1 MSFVG
6 FELEVKMPKM
16 LANRLTAIGVE
27 KLKKPGCYCD
37 GANLWLQIT
46 KTGVKSW
53 LFRYMRGGVAKNMG
67 FGPVLDTTLEDA
79 REKAREAR
87 KMLKN
92 DIDPCQHKKDQKAA
106 KRIAEAKVM
115 TFDQCAAKYIK
126 SHRAGWKNLKHAQQW
141 ENTLA
146 TYASPVFGKLP
157 VAEIDTG
164 LIEKCLA
171 PIWESKHETASRL
184 RGRIES
190 ILGWAKTSGYRT
202 GDNPAAWK
210 GHLENLLA
218 KINKSSKV
226 VHHPALPYSDIAE
239 FMVQL
244 RQQEGTGARALEFA
258 ILTAARSNEVRGAT
272 WSEIDMEK
280 KEWTIPKS
288 RMKAGK
294 EHSVPLSDEAVDLLK
309 KLPRFEDC
317 EIVFPSPRLK
327 HFSDAVFSALL
338 DRMGRKDITA
348 HGFRSTFRQWG
359 GDVSTIEREVLER
372 ALAHRLKDAGEAAYD
387 RGLYWDKRGKA
398 MQSWANY
405 CYAKPGKSNVV
416 QIQQGAA

>member
-1 MSFVG
+1 
-6 FELEVKMPKM
+6 MPKM

-53 LFRYMRGGVAKNMG
+53 LYRYMVAGVAKNMG
-67 FGPVLDTTLEDA
+67 FGPVRDTTLEEA
-79 REKAREAR
+79 REMAREAR
-87 KMLKN
+87 KLLREG
-92 DIDPCQHKKDQKAA
+92 IDPCKA
-106 KRIAEAKVM
+106 KRERKAEQRLEDAKAM
-115 TFDQCAAKYIK
+115 TFDQCATAYIK
-126 SHRAGWKNLKHAQQW
+126 SHRGSWKNPKHAQQW

-146 TYASPVFGKLP
+146 TYASPVFGSLP
-157 VAEIDTG
+157 VAEVDTG
-164 LIEKCLA
+164 LIVKCLS
-171 PIWESKHETASRL
+171 PIWSSKQETASRL

-218 KINKSSKV
+218 TYSKRSRTA
-226 VHHPALPYSDIAE
+226 HHAALPYADIAE

-244 RQQEGTGARALEFA
+244 RQQEGMGARALEFA

-272 WSEIDMEK
+272 WSEIDLQNK
-280 KEWTIPKS
+280 VWIIPGS

-294 EHSVPLSDEAVDLLK
+294 EHRVPLSDAAVDLLG
-309 KLPRFEDC
+309 KLPHFEDC

-338 DRMGRKDITA
+338 ERMGRKDITG
-348 HGFRSTFRQWG
+348 HGFRSTFRDWSG
-359 GDVSTIEREVLER
+359 ETTSFPREVIEH
-372 ALAHRLKDAGEAAYD
+372 ALAHQLKDRAEAAYQ
-387 RGLYWDKRGKA
+387 RGDLLVKRRLL
-398 MQSWANY
+398 MDSWATY
-405 CYAKPGKSNVV
+405 CNTKPGKATVTPINAK
-416 QIQQGAA
+416 GAA